1 MFGRTEKIQMFVRI
15 PVEFKCFLKDKNNSN
30 VWKDK
35 KRTLIFKRMGE
46 KFQCLKGE
54 EKNYIL

>member
-1 MFGRTEKIQMFVRI
+1 MFERIQ
-15 PVEFKCFLKDKNNSN
+15 KNSN

-54 EKNYIL
+54 EKNYILWMNKIRILVFRRIRQEF